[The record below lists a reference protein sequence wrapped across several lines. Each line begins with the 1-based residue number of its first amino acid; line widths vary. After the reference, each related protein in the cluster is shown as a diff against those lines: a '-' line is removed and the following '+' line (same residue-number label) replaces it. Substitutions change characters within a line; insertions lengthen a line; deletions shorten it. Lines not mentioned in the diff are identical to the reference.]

1 MNFVIGVPG
10 QYNFSNIFKTKSNI
24 NSEFGWLL
32 DSPIKVKSWNE
43 ELATTKLVHGKQGN
57 SWNYLLGI
65 KDRNGSIRFNVE
77 SISTA
82 GPTYTFEC
90 ADLVTEQSLI
100 VSFSLLLESLR
111 ADSPT
116 RYVPNYQSLR
126 ARPNST
132 ANCNSTLT
140 FAPWQHDGGLVSL
153 IHPNTVLSHEV
164 SLYGSFGRTNK
175 ALQWDNVNPNY
186 SVFSSLLDFFLFF
199 FIHLLLSHF
208 QLIFTLIANLKV
220 YGINRFLTSHLP
232 VPFLG

>member
-1 MNFVIGVPG
+1 MHV
-10 QYNFSNIFKTKSNI
+10 
-24 NSEFGWLL
+24 
-32 DSPIKVKSWNE
+32 
-43 ELATTKLVHGKQGN
+43 KQGN

-116 RYVPNYQSLR
+116 RFVPNYQSLR

-140 FAPWQHDGGLVSL
+140 FAPWQHDVGLVSL
-153 IHPNTVLSHEV
+153 IHPNTVPSHEV
-164 SLYGSFGRTNK
+164 SLYGSFAGTNK
-175 ALQWDNVNPNY
+175 ALRWDDVNPNY
-186 SVFSSLLDFFLFF
+186 SVFSSLIDSSFSF

-208 QLIFTLIANLKV
+208 RLIFNLIKNLKV
-220 YGINRFLTSHLP
+220 YGINRSRISHLP